1 MRTCKCARAC
11 VLWVNVQAGVVRA
24 CVCAGGRTGT
34 CAGRFGTHDR
44 IDESRPSASI
54 FMATAGIGMPTSI
67 ILKYL
72 ANAGSFLHVIP
83 EDSGAAAAAG
93 GASGA
98 AAAGVGGR
106 GAVAAGAAGVIG
118 AAGAAGAAGAVGADA
133 AGAAGAGTSAAA
145 LVAFLEAG
153 AALAMT
159 TWSGVTVV
167 ETYSSAVTPSKPP
180 MESNLGVAPRRGSG
194 QGAR

>member
-1 MRTCKCARAC
+1 
-11 VLWVNVQAGVVRA
+11 
-24 CVCAGGRTGT
+24 
-34 CAGRFGTHDR
+34 
-44 IDESRPSASI
+44 
-54 FMATAGIGMPTSI
+54 MATAGIGMPTSI

-83 EDSGAAAAAG
+83 EDSGTAAAAG

-118 AAGAAGAAGAVGADA
+118 AAGAAGATGAAGAAAAVGADA

-180 MESNLGVAPRRGSG
+180 MESN
-194 QGAR
+194 